1 MDSTISTVKYYPLYN
16 MLSTMQGSPS
26 TTSTAMK
33 FLQYSP
39 QWMQMQVPEAACYST
54 LGLISNSEY
63 LSTVNRF
70 IPPMVVEL
78 HAGLGNRL
86 KALVSGM
93 CAAED
98 LGKDLRAVWGTSAE
112 CGAKFTD
119 LFDLSGNPLP
129 ARVYVHEALQAGY
142 TQQTVETQEQWDSV
156 KDVKTVI
163 YTKSGS
169 RFHKAND
176 AKFVS
181 HLQNLKPQA
190 WALAAV
196 TRALATAGTTNVV
209 GVHLRRTEYTAA
221 APTSAFMG
229 AMQGFDASTK
239 FFVASDSD
247 SDRQALEAAFP
258 GRIITVAET
267 LARGNKE
274 GMEDALKDFVG
285 LSKCSEIL
293 GSEGSS
299 FSEMAALYG
308 GVKLT
313 VVT

>member
-1 MDSTISTVKYYPLYN
+1 MDSTISTVQHYPLYG
-16 MLSTMQGSPS
+16 MLSTMHASPS

-33 FLQYSP
+33 YIQYSP
-39 QWMQMQVPEAACYST
+39 PWMRMMPPEAALYST
-54 LGLISNSEY
+54 LGFISNSEY
-63 LSTVNRF
+63 LSTVNRY

-98 LGKDLRAVWGTSAE
+98 LGKDLRAVWGATIE

-119 LFDLSGNPLP
+119 LFDLSGAPLP
-129 ARVYVHEALQAGY
+129 ARIYVHEMLQAGY
-142 TQQTVETQEQWDSV
+142 TQHTVDTEEQWDSV

-176 AKFVS
+176 ARVVG
-181 HLQNLKPQA
+181 HLQRLKPQA

-196 TRALATAGTTNVV
+196 TTAFAGATNVV
-209 GVHLRRTEYTAA
+209 GVHLRRAEYTAA
-221 APTSAFMG
+221 APTSAFVA
-229 AMQGFDASTK
+229 AMQAFDADTK

-247 SDRQALEAAFP
+247 ADRQALEAAFP
-258 GRIITVAET
+258 GRVITVAKT

-285 LSKCSEIL
+285 LSRCSEIL
-293 GSEGSS
+293 GSVGSS

-308 GVKLT
+308 GVTLT
-313 VVT
+313 VVN

>member
-1 MDSTISTVKYYPLYN
+1 MH
-16 MLSTMQGSPS
+16 GSPS

-33 FLQYSP
+33 FFQYSP
-39 QWMQMQVPEAACYST
+39 SWMRMQPVEAAGYST

-98 LGKDLRAVWGTSAE
+98 LGKDLRAVWGATTE

-119 LFDLSGNPLP
+119 LFDLSGAPLP
-129 ARVYVHEALQAGY
+129 ARVFVHEMLQAGY
-142 TQQTVETQEQWDSV
+142 TQHTVDTEEHWDAV
-156 KDVKTVI
+156 KDIKTVI

-169 RFHKAND
+169 RFHRAND
-176 AKFVS
+176 AKFVT
-181 HLQNLKPQA
+181 HLQSLKPQA
-190 WALAAV
+190 WAVAAV
-196 TRALATAGTTNVV
+196 TTAFAAAAKVV
-209 GVHLRRTEYTAA
+209 GVHLRRAEYTAA
-221 APTSAFMG
+221 APTSAFVT
-229 AMQGFDASTK
+229 AMSAFDADTK

-247 SDRQALEAAFP
+247 ADRQALEAAFP
-258 GRIITVAET
+258 GRVITVAKT

-285 LSKCSEIL
+285 LSRCSEIL
-293 GSEGSS
+293 GSVGSS

-308 GVKLT
+308 GVTLT
-313 VVT
+313 VVN

>member
-1 MDSTISTVKYYPLYN
+1 MRE
-16 MLSTMQGSPS
+16 SPS
-26 TTSTAMK
+26 TASTAMK
-33 FLQYSP
+33 YIQYSP
-39 QWMQMQVPEAACYST
+39 SWLQMLPPEAASYST

-70 IPPMVVEL
+70 IPPLVVEL

-119 LFDLSGNPLP
+119 LFDLSGTPLP
-129 ARVYVHEALQAGY
+129 ARVYVHEMLQAGY
-142 TQQTVETQEQWDSV
+142 TQHTVETEEQWDSV

-163 YTKSGS
+163 YTKSGA

-176 AKFVS
+176 ARFVA
-181 HLQNLKPQA
+181 HLQSLKPQA
-190 WALAAV
+190 ALAAAV
-196 TRALATAGTTNVV
+196 TTAFVEATNIV

-221 APTSAFMG
+221 APTSAFVA
-229 AMQGFDASTK
+229 AMNAFDASTK

-247 SDRQALEAAFP
+247 IDRLTLEAAFP
-258 GRIITVAET
+258 GRIITVAKT

-285 LSKCSEIL
+285 LSKCSEVL

-313 VVT
+313 VVR

>member
-1 MDSTISTVKYYPLYN
+1 
-16 MLSTMQGSPS
+16 
-26 TTSTAMK
+26 MK

-39 QWMQMQVPEAACYST
+39 SWMRMQPVEAAGYST

-70 IPPMVVEL
+70 IPPLVVEL

-98 LGKDLRAVWGTSAE
+98 LGKDLRAIWGTSAE

-119 LFDLSGNPLP
+119 LFDLSGAPLP
-129 ARVYVHEALQAGY
+129 ARVYVHEMLQAGY
-142 TQQTVETQEQWDSV
+142 AQHTVDTEEQWDSV
-156 KDVKTVI
+156 KGVNTVI

-169 RFHKAND
+169 RFHKKND
-176 AKFVS
+176 AKFVA
-181 HLQNLKPQA
+181 HLQSLKPQTRLA
-190 WALAAV
+190 AAV
-196 TRALATAGTTNVV
+196 TTALATAGATKVV
-209 GVHLRRTEYTAA
+209 GVHLRRAEYTAT
-221 APTSAFMG
+221 APTSAFVT
-229 AMQGFDASTK
+229 AMNAFNASTR
-239 FFVASDSD
+239 FFVASDSVN
-247 SDRQALEAAFP
+247 DRQALEAAFP
-258 GRIITVAET
+258 GRVITVAKT

-313 VVT
+313 VVN